1 MGEEISDYSLRLTL
15 DYSTWKKP
23 PSFDGTAKGM
33 GVTGLSYEIQQP
45 ALYYLLLAGPNRM
58 LKSAG
63 VAPLRQIFML
73 RGLQFFFIVLGSLL
87 AIPIFKELRLLFG
100 TDPLWG
106 YVWSFYL
113 SLSITWTGVQLTNDN
128 LSLLAGN
135 AVLYATLRFLR
146 ERTIFWNFVSAVL
159 AVTACWVK
167 ATNGLFLLLH
177 LAVRAPAGMR
187 KDGGPRMRTLATA
200 LPFLLL
206 LLQTGFNT
214 LYHHDP
220 FKTGMVRDHFAS
232 WVPSEG
238 HPLRFI
244 ATLVCDS
251 VDLKHMGLHPP
262 LTFAIVLMVFF
273 AAKAVWLVSAAIRA
287 RALRFAPGFA
297 ALIMSL
303 AVAGFALALN
313 FLSPGVHW
321 VSFRHYQGYAL
332 FWGVAL
338 WQFPFGS
345 EAFHRRFTIPA
356 LAVLAAVAEIY
367 YAYRLVLVY
376 PL

>member
-1 MGEEISDYSLRLTL
+1 
-15 DYSTWKKP
+15 
-23 PSFDGTAKGM
+23 
-33 GVTGLSYEIQQP
+33 
-45 ALYYLLLAGPNRM
+45 
-58 LKSAG
+58 
-63 VAPLRQIFML
+63 
-73 RGLQFFFIVLGSLL
+73 
-87 AIPIFKELRLLFG
+87 
-100 TDPLWG
+100 
-106 YVWSFYL
+106 
-113 SLSITWTGVQLTNDN
+113 
-128 LSLLAGN
+128 
-135 AVLYATLRFLR
+135 
-146 ERTIFWNFVSAVL
+146 
-159 AVTACWVK
+159 
-167 ATNGLFLLLH
+167 
-177 LAVRAPAGMR
+177 
-187 KDGGPRMRTLATA
+187 
-200 LPFLLL
+200 
-206 LLQTGFNT
+206 
-214 LYHHDP
+214 
-220 FKTGMVRDHFAS
+220 
-232 WVPSEG
+232 
-238 HPLRFI
+238 
-244 ATLVCDS
+244 
-251 VDLKHMGLHPP
+251 MGLHPP